1 MSMIKM
7 IKTLKCDFHKTLISA
22 GFLAAILVTFLLCF
36 TENVYIDTSDMRQF
50 SALEA
55 LFKFDRAFMES
66 RSSFCSLSV
75 FKSALSGYS
84 AMFLPILASFP
95 FVFSQSAERNS
106 GNIRFSIFRAK
117 RLKYYFSKFI
127 CGVVSG
133 GISVMLGVAMFGIFS
148 FFAFPGLE
156 YYQTFD
162 LEFYAPDGVFAEIVR
177 KLLSALIYGCAS
189 AVPAFF
195 LSSFCRNRYIVLCVP
210 FLTRFM
216 RDTALKK
223 IMTGTHDENVF
234 QTIFPFQCYAPSRIP
249 YLEAGA
255 ELYSTIAVTVIS
267 AALMLFGYIIIMER
281 RTDKG
286 D

>member
-1 MSMIKM
+1 MIKS
-7 IKTLKCDFHKTLISA
+7 LKCDFQKTLISA

-36 TENVYIDTSDMRQF
+36 TEDVYVDTSDMRKF

-55 LFKFDRAFMES
+55 LFKFDRSFMES
-66 RSSFCSLSV
+66 KSSFCSLSV

-117 RLKYYFSKFI
+117 RLKYYFSKFL
-127 CGVVSG
+127 CGVISG
-133 GISVMLGVAMFGIFS
+133 GICVLLGIALFGIFS
-148 FFAFPGLE
+148 FFAFPRLE
-156 YYQTFD
+156 CYPD
-162 LEFYAPDGVFAEIVR
+162 LPLEFYAPDGIFTEIAR
-177 KLLSALIYGCAS
+177 KLLSAFIYGCVS
-189 AVPAFF
+189 TIPSFF
-195 LSSFCRNRYIVLCVP
+195 LSSFCRNRYIILCVP

-216 RDTALKK
+216 QDTATKK
-223 IMTGTHDENVF
+223 IIVGTYDNNVY
-234 QTIFPFQCYAPSRIP
+234 QRVFPFQCYAPSQIP
-249 YLEAGA
+249 YLEAGPM
-255 ELYSTIAVTVIS
+255 LYSTIAVAAIS
-267 AALMLFGYIIIMER
+267 AVLMLCGYIIIMER

>member
-1 MSMIKM
+1 MIKL
-7 IKTLKCDFHKTLISA
+7 LKCDFHKTLISA

-36 TENVYIDTSDMRQF
+36 TEDVYVNASDMRKY

-66 RSSFCSLSV
+66 RSSFCALSV

-117 RLKYYFSKFI
+117 RLKYYFSKFF
-127 CGVVSG
+127 CGVISG
-133 GISVMLGVAMFGIFS
+133 GICVLFGVALFGIFS
-148 FFAFPGLE
+148 FFAFPRLE
-156 YYQTFD
+156 CYSD
-162 LEFYAPDGVFAEIVR
+162 LPLEFYAHDGILAEIAK
-177 KLLSALIYGCAS
+177 KLLSAFIYGCVS
-189 AVPAFF
+189 TVSAFF
-195 LSSFCRNRYIVLCVP
+195 LSSFCRNRYIILCVP

-216 RDTALKK
+216 QDTATKK
-223 IMTGTHDENVF
+223 IIVGAYDDDIYQRV
-234 QTIFPFQCYAPSRIP
+234 FPFQCHAPSQIP
-249 YLEAGA
+249 YLGAGPA
-255 ELYSTIAVTVIS
+255 LYSTIAVAVIS
-267 AALMLFGYIIIMER
+267 AALMLCGYIIIMER

>member
-1 MSMIKM
+1 MIKS
-7 IKTLKCDFHKTLISA
+7 LKCDFQKTLISA

-36 TENVYIDTSDMRQF
+36 TEDVYVDTSDMRKF

-55 LFKFDRAFMES
+55 LFKFDRSFMES
-66 RSSFCSLSV
+66 KSSFCSLSV

-117 RLKYYFSKFI
+117 RLKYYFSKFL
-127 CGVVSG
+127 CGVISG
-133 GISVMLGVAMFGIFS
+133 GICVLLGVALFGIFS
-148 FFAFPGLE
+148 FFAFPRLE
-156 YYQTFD
+156 CYPD
-162 LEFYAPDGVFAEIVR
+162 LPLEFYAPDGIFAEIAR
-177 KLLSALIYGCAS
+177 KLLSAFIYGCVS
-189 AVPAFF
+189 TIPSFF
-195 LSSFCRNRYIVLCVP
+195 LSSFCRNRYIILCVP

-216 RDTALKK
+216 QDTATKK
-223 IMTGTHDENVF
+223 IIVGTYDNDVY
-234 QTIFPFQCYAPSRIP
+234 QRVFPFQCYAPSQIP
-249 YLEAGA
+249 YLEADPM
-255 ELYSTIAVTVIS
+255 LYSTIAVAAIS
-267 AALMLFGYIIIMER
+267 AVLMLCGYIIIMER

>member
-1 MSMIKM
+1 MIKS
-7 IKTLKCDFHKTLISA
+7 LKCDFQKTLISA

-36 TENVYIDTSDMRQF
+36 TEDVYVDTSDMRKF

-55 LFKFDRAFMES
+55 LFKFDRSFMES
-66 RSSFCSLSV
+66 KSSFCSLLV

-117 RLKYYFSKFI
+117 RLKYYFSKFF
-127 CGVVSG
+127 CGVISG
-133 GISVMLGVAMFGIFS
+133 GICVLLGVALFGIFS
-148 FFAFPGLE
+148 FFAFPRLE
-156 YYQTFD
+156 CYPD
-162 LEFYAPDGVFAEIVR
+162 LPLEFYAPDGIFAEIAR
-177 KLLSALIYGCAS
+177 KLLSAFIYGCVS
-189 AVPAFF
+189 TVPSFF
-195 LSSFCRNRYIVLCVP
+195 LSSFCRNRYIILCVP

-216 RDTALKK
+216 QDTAIKK
-223 IMTGTHDENVF
+223 IIVNTHDNNIY
-234 QTIFPFQCYAPSRIP
+234 QTVFPFQCYAPSQIP
-249 YLEAGA
+249 YLEAGPM
-255 ELYSTIAVTVIS
+255 LYSTIAVLAIS
-267 AALMLFGYIIIMER
+267 AALMLCGYIIIMER

>member
-1 MSMIKM
+1 MIKS
-7 IKTLKCDFHKTLISA
+7 LKCDFQKTLISA

-36 TENVYIDTSDMRQF
+36 TEDVYVDTSDMRKF

-55 LFKFDRAFMES
+55 LFKFDRSFMES
-66 RSSFCSLSV
+66 KSSFCSLSV

-117 RLKYYFSKFI
+117 RLKYYFSKFL
-127 CGVVSG
+127 CGVISG
-133 GISVMLGVAMFGIFS
+133 GICVLLGVALFGIFS
-148 FFAFPGLE
+148 FFAFPRLE
-156 YYQTFD
+156 CYPD
-162 LEFYAPDGVFAEIVR
+162 LPLEFYAPDGIFAEIAR
-177 KLLSALIYGCAS
+177 KLLSAFIYGCVS
-189 AVPAFF
+189 TIPAFF
-195 LSSFCRNRYIVLCVP
+195 LSSFCRNRYIILCVP

-216 RDTALKK
+216 QDTATKK
-223 IMTGTHDENVF
+223 IIVGTYDNDVY
-234 QTIFPFQCYAPSRIP
+234 QRVFPFQCYAPSQIP
-249 YLEAGA
+249 YLEADPM
-255 ELYSTIAVTVIS
+255 LYSTIAVAAIS
-267 AALMLFGYIIIMER
+267 AVLMLCGYIIIMER

>member
-1 MSMIKM
+1 MIKS
-7 IKTLKCDFHKTLISA
+7 LKCDFQKTLISA

-36 TENVYIDTSDMRQF
+36 TEDVYVDTSDMRKF

-55 LFKFDRAFMES
+55 LFKFDRSLMES
-66 RSSFCSLSV
+66 KSSFCSLLV

-117 RLKYYFSKFI
+117 RLKYYFSKFLCDVI
-127 CGVVSG
+127 SG
-133 GISVMLGVAMFGIFS
+133 GICVLLGVALFGIFS
-148 FFAFPGLE
+148 FFAFPRLE
-156 YYQTFD
+156 CYPD
-162 LEFYAPDGVFAEIVR
+162 LPLEFYDPDGIFTEIAR
-177 KLLSALIYGCAS
+177 KLLSAFIYGCVS
-189 AVPAFF
+189 TVPSFF
-195 LSSFCRNRYIVLCVP
+195 LSSFCRNRYIILCVP

-216 RDTALKK
+216 QDTAIKK
-223 IMTGTHDENVF
+223 IIVNTHDNNIY
-234 QTIFPFQCYAPSRIP
+234 QTVFPFQCYAPSQIP
-249 YLEAGA
+249 YLEAGPM
-255 ELYSTIAVTVIS
+255 LYSTIAVLAIS
-267 AALMLFGYIIIMER
+267 AALMLCGYIIIMER